1 VPIDHDEEGRRRMR
15 VAVIA
20 PGSMGAAV
28 ARRLRDRGADVA
40 MTLEG
45 RGHASATRAAGL
57 ALRDSEA
64 ALAGW
69 ADVVLSIVP
78 PGEALA
84 LARRLAPVLAG
95 RPGVV
100 YADCNAV
107 SPDSVRAVAGVLPGV
122 GFVDIGIIGG
132 PPQADDAG
140 PRFYASGDGAAALR
154 PLADRGIDLRPIGGG
169 IGAASAL
176 KMSYAGI
183 TKGLTALGCA
193 MALVATHAGAAAA
206 LHEELSASQPALL
219 RFLERGVPG
228 MFGKAYR
235 WVAEMDEIGTFIGNG
250 PGAAIYPAMARLY
263 EAIAADRAAPAPDG
277 PGAALQAFFRGPPA

>member
-1 VPIDHDEEGRRRMR
+1 MR
-15 VAVIA
+15 IAVIA

-40 MTLEG
+40 TTLEG
-45 RGHASATRAAGL
+45 RSTASAARAAGV
-57 ALRDSEA
+57 ALHDSEA
-64 ALAGW
+64 QLAGW

-84 LARRLAPVLAG
+84 LARRLAGVLAG
-95 RPGVV
+95 RPRVI

-107 SPDSVRAVAGVLPGV
+107 GPDTVRAIAATLPGT
-122 GFVDIGIIGG
+122 GFVDIGIVGG

-140 PRFYASGDGAAALR
+140 PRLYASGEHAAALL
-154 PLADRGIDLRPIGGG
+154 PLADWGIDLRPIDGG

-183 TKGLTALGCA
+183 TKGLTALGSA
-193 MALVATHAGAAAA
+193 MALAATRSGAAEA
-206 LHEELSASQPALL
+206 LRDELSASQPALL

-228 MFGKAYR
+228 MFDKAYR
-235 WVAEMDEIGTFIGNG
+235 WVAEMDEIGGFVGDG
-250 PGAAIYPAMARLY
+250 PGAAIYPAVARLY
-263 EAIAADRAAPAPDG
+263 GAIAADRAAPAADG
-277 PGAALQAFFRGPPA
+277 PVAALRSFFGEPAPR